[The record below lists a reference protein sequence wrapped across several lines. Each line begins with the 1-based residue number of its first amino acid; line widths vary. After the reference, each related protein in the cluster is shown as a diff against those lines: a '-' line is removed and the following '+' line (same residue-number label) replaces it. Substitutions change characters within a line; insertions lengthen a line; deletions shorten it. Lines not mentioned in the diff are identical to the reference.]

1 MFDASDRFLHQ
12 LAADR
17 RASLHRSGRASAQRP
32 LRRALRAGLARLG
45 LASGRHPGGAGSLD
59 RPRPVLASTRE
70 TRCMREGSTGFTQ
83 DVGKAADTDGVV
95 PIVGTSTA
103 RLRQGGQQA

>member
-1 MFDASDRFLHQ
+1 MFDVSDRFLQQ

-32 LRRALRAGLARLG
+32 LQRALRAGLARLG
-45 LASGRHPGGAGSLD
+45 LASGGHAGGAGSLD
-59 RPRPVLASTRE
+59 RPRPALTSTEE
-70 TRCMREGSTGFTQ
+70 TRCLRDGSTGSMQ
-83 DVGKAADTDGVV
+83 DVGKAADTDGVA